1 MERYGTVVVG
11 GGQAGLS
18 AAHHLG
24 RHGETCVV
32 LEAGDRV
39 GDQWRSRWGSLRLFS
54 PAKYDGLDGRP
65 FPAPPWSFP
74 TGAEMADYLEEYA
87 AALDAPVRTGVRV
100 DGVAAS
106 PDGWVVTAGDRRFAA
121 RNVVLATGTYQV
133 PHVPAFAE
141 ALDAR
146 IAQLHSS
153 RFRDASQLPDGDVL
167 VVGAST
173 SGADI
178 ALQARAAGHRVLLAG
193 RHPGQIPFDIDGL
206 PARLVLARFVLRFV
220 FHRVLTLRTPMGRAV
235 RPQVVGRGGPLIR
248 YRSKDLAA
256 AGVERAPRVSAVRG
270 GRPVLADG
278 RVLDVASVVW
288 ATGYDHDY
296 GWVDAPGTSTDD
308 HGVPAHDRGVVAGTD
323 GLYLVG
329 LHFLYAMSSQ
339 MIHGV
344 GRDAAHVA
352 AHIARRSDERPGRRP
367 GRRVVSPRSGHG
379 VGVGGAER
387 SADGPARPAARRG

>member
-24 RHGETCVV
+24 RHGESCVV

-54 PAKYDGLDGRP
+54 PARYDGLDGRP
-65 FPAPPWSFP
+65 FPAPRWSFP

-100 DGVAAS
+100 DGVART

-121 RNVVLATGTYQV
+121 RNVVVAAGTYQV
-133 PHVPAFAE
+133 PHVPGFAE
-141 ALDAR
+141 ALDPR

-153 RFRDASQLPDGDVL
+153 QFRDASQLPAGDVL

-178 ALQARAAGHRVLLAG
+178 SLQARAAGHRVVLAG

-220 FHRVLTLRTPMGRAV
+220 FHRVLTLRTPMGRAM
-235 RPQVVGRGGPLIR
+235 RPKVVGRGGPLIR

-270 GRPVLADG
+270 GRPVLDDG

-288 ATGYDHDY
+288 ATGYHHDY
-296 GWVDAPGTSTDD
+296 GWVDAPGTSTDE
-308 HGVPAHDRGVVAGTD
+308 HGVPVHDRGVVAGTD

-352 AHIARRSDERPGRRP
+352 AHIARRAPGAA
-367 GRRVVSPRSGHG
+367 GRRVVSPRSGL
-379 VGVGGAER
+379 
-387 SADGPARPAARRG
+387 ADGHARPAARRG

>member
-1 MERYGTVVVG
+1 
-11 GGQAGLS
+11 
-18 AAHHLG
+18 
-24 RHGETCVV
+24 
-32 LEAGDRV
+32 
-39 GDQWRSRWGSLRLFS
+39 
-54 PAKYDGLDGRP
+54 
-65 FPAPPWSFP
+65 
-74 TGAEMADYLEEYA
+74 
-87 AALDAPVRTGVRV
+87 
-100 DGVAAS
+100 
-106 PDGWVVTAGDRRFAA
+106 
-121 RNVVLATGTYQV
+121 
-133 PHVPAFAE
+133 
-141 ALDAR
+141 
-146 IAQLHSS
+146 
-153 RFRDASQLPDGDVL
+153 
-167 VVGAST
+167 
-173 SGADI
+173 
-178 ALQARAAGHRVLLAG
+178 
-193 RHPGQIPFDIDGL
+193 
-206 PARLVLARFVLRFV
+206 VLARFVLRFV